1 MVTSHIFSL
10 PWEKPRPKPETAEKA
25 REASQVEG
33 IPLEEDECLPAT
45 TLATM
50 KESFWKRYHWMPPPE
65 QQPSDKLLSKV
76 KRSLEKKNIEVLN
89 MFQVKSLVNQRQG
102 TTKRRK
108 VAPKIWVGEDP
119 EDDEVAVEDVWA
131 YLDNMFIYMVA
142 LAMAGVT
149 AIQPAPT
156 AAEGP
161 STNSCDYV
169 EFPLDLAWKYHFR
182 AVQTVKKIPERARL
196 PHVSSLDLQERA
208 LWCQKYA
215 TGTEK
220 LGAIVLQIY
229 TERDVHWAAATLLPS
244 QSGRLSMAPPEPAV
258 APRASTAAVSAP
270 SGNKLAATFRDGT
283 PLCEAWNQGRCPHQ
297 KARNCAN
304 GEHRCS
310 HRLKS
315 GRVCGD
321 PNHVGSKCKNRQKA

>member
-1 MVTSHIFSL
+1 M
-10 PWEKPRPKPETAEKA
+10 E
-25 REASQVEG
+25 
-33 IPLEEDECLPAT
+33 IPFPGRADREED
-45 TLATM
+45 
-50 KESFWKRYHWMPPPE
+50 
-65 QQPSDKLLSKV
+65 PS
-76 KRSLEKKNIEVLN
+76 E
-89 MFQVKSLVNQRQG
+89 G
-102 TTKRRK
+102 T
-108 VAPKIWVGEDP
+108 
-119 EDDEVAVEDVWA
+119 
-131 YLDNMFIYMVA
+131 
-142 LAMAGVT
+142 
-149 AIQPAPT
+149 
-156 AAEGP
+156 
-161 STNSCDYV
+161 
-169 EFPLDLAWKYHFR
+169 
-182 AVQTVKKIPERARL
+182 RL

-258 APRASTAAVSAP
+258 APRAPTAAVSAP